1 MDEKEIRAT
10 AEAEKLQKEIEKL
23 DNDIKI
29 KTARKQEFFQKL
41 KAARSKA
48 RTKKGL
54 DTFDSIVVLLGLK
67 EAEEKCVTIA
77 DYAKLQKYI
86 IAQVSELQEFK
97 KNYADVNSEQKQSS
111 QPEGD

>member
-1 MDEKEIRAT
+1 MDDKEIRAT

-97 KNYADVNSEQKQSS
+97 KNYVNSEQKQSS

>member
-1 MDEKEIRAT
+1 MDDKEIRAT

-29 KTARKQEFFQKL
+29 KTARKQAFFQKL
-41 KAARSKA
+41 KFARSKA

-54 DTFDSIVVLLGLK
+54 DTFNSIVAMLNLK
-67 EAEEKCVTIA
+67 EVEKKCVTIA
-77 DYAKLQKYI
+77 DYAKLQEYI

-97 KNYADVNSEQKQSS
+97 KNYVNSEQKQSS

>member
-1 MDEKEIRAT
+1 MDDKEIRAT

-29 KTARKQEFFQKL
+29 KTARKQAFFQKL

-54 DTFDSIVVLLGLK
+54 DTFDSIVAMLSLK
-67 EAEEKCVTIA
+67 EAEKKCVTIA
-77 DYAKLQKYI
+77 DYAKLQEYI
-86 IAQVSELQEFK
+86 IAQVSELLDSK
-97 KNYADVNSEQKQSS
+97 KNYVNSEQKQSS

>member
-1 MDEKEIRAT
+1 MDDKEIRAT

-29 KTARKQEFFQKL
+29 KTARKQEILQKL
-41 KAARSKA
+41 KVARSKA

-54 DTFDSIVVLLGLK
+54 DTFDSIVAMLSLK

-77 DYAKLQKYI
+77 DYAKLQEYI
-86 IAQVSELQEFK
+86 IAQVSELLDSK
-97 KNYADVNSEQKQSS
+97 KNYVNSEQKQSS